1 MKNKKKLFLSV
12 LAPSLFIL
20 FLIILITAAVSGQ
33 ESENQ
38 EVSETGIETIQV
50 YGVEYSQVEIPSWA
64 IPNSMFSINLTVK
77 NIGTETWV
85 KDGKEPIFISYHWKQ
100 ADKTVIHDGLRTPL
114 PYNVSPGSEINSRPL
129 IKTPDLE
136 GNYTLVIDMVKEEV
150 TWFEMQGSSTFE
162 KEIQISRNCLEPT
175 GILEYRT
182 DYPEIN
188 KLNDLIVNTTISSAT
203 VFVDYGKPVFG
214 FYAGSGYPQFWVRDS
229 ATIIQTGRYLFPETY
244 FSSWIEDFCENQPE
258 NGSIHDFISPY
269 GNDKNT
275 VETDQEASLVHS
287 AYLYYKM
294 TGSASWLEKPV
305 REKRIIDRLDD
316 SLMWVLMNRYNSN
329 YGMIT
334 GAYTADWGDV
344 QFEDVLGTHV
354 SENTHW
360 TCDIYDNSIFFQ
372 ACNELSMMYS
382 DLGESD
388 KAGFWASTAR
398 SIKENANKHLWQP
411 NKGYY
416 KMHIQV
422 SPVNLEFGE
431 DDMFPI
437 GGNVIAIQSG
447 LANCSQAE
455 QIFETAKERKRQV
468 NASTIGCV
476 LVPAYPA
483 EFFMN
488 PGMNEEYEYQNGG
501 QWDWFAGRLILEE
514 FLMGRN
520 EDALAH
526 LRDIAIQDSNLGGF
540 YEWNT
545 LNGTGKGSPVFLGSA
560 GVLGQSIVE
569 GYFGVDL
576 SADHLVITPKLGTS
590 NGSINLYE
598 PVSDTELSYNYTV
611 IQNDTVLFDYETT
624 YPEEIIFNFPVP
636 ENKRVNIYPDTLPGG
651 IYYENENGRYFTF
664 DSESNRSTY
673 KIVYY

>member
-1 MKNKKKLFLSV
+1 MSV
-12 LAPSLFIL
+12 LTPPLFIL
-20 FLIILITAAVSGQ
+20 FLIFLISAAVSGQ
-33 ESENQ
+33 DSENR
-38 EVSETGIETIQV
+38 EVSETGVETKPA

-64 IPNSMFSINLTVK
+64 TPGLTFPVNLTVK

-85 KDGKEPIFISYHWKQ
+85 KDGKEPVFISYHWKQ
-100 ADKTVIHDGLRTPL
+100 AGKTVIHDGLRTPL
-114 PYNVSPGSEINSRPL
+114 PYNVSSGSEINSRSL
-129 IKTPDLE
+129 IKTPDME
-136 GNYTLVIDMVKEEV
+136 GNYSLVIDLVKEEV
-150 TWFEMQGSSTFE
+150 TWFEMQDASTLE
-162 KEIQISRNCLEPT
+162 KEIEVSRNCFEPT

-182 DYPEIN
+182 DYPELN

-203 VFVDYGKPVFG
+203 VFVDDGNPVFG
-214 FYAGSGYPQFWVRDS
+214 FYAGSGYPQLWVRDS

-244 FSSWIEDFCENQPE
+244 FCSWIEDFCENQPE
-258 NGSIHDFISPY
+258 NGSIHDYISPY

-294 TGSASWLEKPV
+294 TGNASWIEKPV

-316 SLMWVLMNRYNSN
+316 SLMWVLKNRYNSK

-334 GAYTADWGDV
+334 GAYTADWRDV
-344 QFEDVLGTHV
+344 QFEDIPGTHV

-372 ACNELSMMYS
+372 ACNELSIMHS
-382 DLGESD
+382 DLGEND
-388 KAGFWASTAR
+388 KAAFWASTAL
-398 SIKENANKHLWQP
+398 SIKENTNKHLWQP
-411 NKGYY
+411 EKGYY
-416 KMHIQV
+416 KMHVRI
-422 SPVNLEFGE
+422 SPVNLEFDE
-431 DDMFPI
+431 DGMFPM
-437 GGNVIAIQSG
+437 GGNVMAIQSG
-447 LANCSQAE
+447 LANSSQAGK
-455 QIFETAKERKRQV
+455 IFETAKERKKQV

-476 LVPAYPA
+476 LIPSYPA
-483 EFFMN
+483 GFFVN

-526 LRDIAIQDSNLGGF
+526 LREIAIQDSNLGGF

-545 LNGTGKGSPVFLGSA
+545 LNGTGKGSPAFLGSA
-560 GVLGQSIVE
+560 GVLGQSVVE

-576 SADHLVITPKLGTS
+576 SADYLMITPRLGTS

-611 IQNDTVLFDYETT
+611 IQNDTVLFDCETT
-624 YPEEIIFNFPVP
+624 YPGEIRFNFPVP

-664 DSESNRSTY
+664 GSESNRSVY
-673 KIVYY
+673 RIVYY